1 MRILFLRRNPSPDM
15 RRWTDELAVEASRL
29 GYQARIVDAD
39 DWMPQETAPS
49 LNKETNKELRDLADG
64 FDIVHAFG
72 YRPAFA
78 CAEVFGD
85 REIWMFSTYE
95 FPRTT
100 NPKLIE
106 RLNMAQCGTC
116 SSRAVLR
123 ELEGAG
129 SNNLEVLHP
138 GVDPELGPMRDRQTF
153 REETQ
158 IPDEVFVIGTS
169 FVNERVLDACRD
181 RDFAVLAYGTEREE
195 DWPGNV
201 QGIPALARP
210 RELIGA
216 CDVWLSPEP
225 HCGFSLNALDAMA
238 LSIPVLA
245 RHEGGFLDIVAED
258 VTGQFFL
265 DDAFLGDT
273 LSVLADMSLTLEAY
287 GQAARVRLE
296 EQFTAKRCAQRIGDI
311 YGQWV

>member
-1 MRILFLRRNPSPDM
+1 MRILFLRRNPSPDL
-15 RRWTDELAVEASRL
+15 RRWSDELAVEVSRL
-29 GYQARIVDAD
+29 GYQARVVDAD
-39 DWMPQETAPS
+39 DWMPQETSPD
-49 LNKETNKELRDLADG
+49 LNKGTAAELRDLADG

-72 YRPAFA
+72 YRTAYA
-78 CAEVFGD
+78 CAEVFSD
-85 REIWMFSTYE
+85 REVWLFSAYE
-95 FPRTT
+95 YPRTT

-106 RLNMAQCGTC
+106 RLNLAQCGTC

-138 GVDPELGPMRDRQTF
+138 GVDPEIGPMRDRTSMRTELQL
-153 REETQ
+153 
-158 IPDEVFVIGTS
+158 PDEVFTIGT
-169 FVNERVLDACRD
+169 EEATPAVLDAARD
-181 RDFAVLAYGTEREE
+181 RDFAVLVYGWDRQP
-195 DWPGNV
+195 DWPQNV
-201 QGIPALARP
+201 QGVRPLSRP

-216 CDVWLSPEP
+216 CDLWLSPESR
-225 HCGFSLNALDAMA
+225 CGFSLSTLDAMA
-238 LSIPVLA
+238 LSVPVLA

-273 LSVLADMSLTLEAY
+273 LAVLSDMSLTLEAY
-287 GQAARVRLE
+287 GNAARVRLE
-296 EQFTAKRCAQRIGDI
+296 EQFSIKRSAQRLGDI